1 MFPNLG
7 TATMRVRQKQI
18 GASLVATLV
27 SAALL
32 SAQVAPPQLVSPV
45 YQVVVDVDPVGI
57 DIAVTD
63 SQGRSVTDLTHRD
76 FVVFEDGQPQE
87 LRSAELVGMPY
98 SILVLVDRS
107 AREEKSDWPKFVLK
121 SVDLFLKNLRGP
133 DRLAVAGF
141 DDRVAVLLDWRPSR
155 NGNVQKVMLKKSS
168 QPTRF
173 FEAIDWASD
182 EMQYV
187 ASGGTAAQPFAK
199 GRKGVIVFT
208 DGRDRA
214 MYPEL
219 QKING
224 RDVPDPAYRVPASVD
239 LRFERS
245 RRTLEDGNV
254 PFYFVA
260 MDTDLQLS
268 EKSATAKL
276 EGWVRF
282 LREVRG
288 RIELLASASG
298 GHAAFPKEI
307 EDLLPLYE
315 RIQRDLG
322 TGYHITYKSLRPP
335 DGQLRRVEVQVRN
348 SDLKVYQATNS
359 YYPR

>member
-1 MFPNLG
+1 M
-7 TATMRVRQKQI
+7 
-18 GASLVATLV
+18 GASLLATL
-27 SAALL
+27 ACGAWL
-32 SAQVAPPQLVSPV
+32 SAQVTPPAQVSPV

-57 DIAVTD
+57 DVAITD
-63 SQGRSVTDLTHRD
+63 EQGRAVNTLTPGD
-76 FVVFEDGQPQE
+76 FIVFEDGKQQE

-155 NGNVQKVMLKKSS
+155 NGNIQKVMLRKSS

-173 FEAIDWASD
+173 FEALEWASD
-182 EMQYV
+182 EMEYI
-187 ASGGTAAQPFAK
+187 ASGTPATPHVK
-199 GRKGVIVFT
+199 GRRGVIVFT
-208 DGRDRA
+208 DGRDRD
-214 MYPEL
+214 MYPGL
-219 QKING
+219 QKVNG
-224 RDVPDPAYRVPASVD
+224 RDIPDPLYRVPAAVD
-239 LRFERS
+239 ARFERS
-245 RRTLEDGNV
+245 RRALEEGNV

-260 MDTDLQLS
+260 VDTDRQLS

-288 RIELLASASG
+288 RIEQLAAASG

-315 RIQRDLG
+315 KIQRDLG
-322 TGYHITYKSLRPP
+322 TGYHITYKSQRPP
-335 DGQLRRVEVQVRN
+335 DGQLRRVEVQVRDR
-348 SDLKVYQATNS
+348 DLKVYQATNS

>member
-1 MFPNLG
+1 
-7 TATMRVRQKQI
+7 MRGKRKQI
-18 GASLVATLV
+18 AAAFLAALG
-27 SAALL
+27 SAAIL
-32 SAQVAPPQLVSPV
+32 SAQGVPGSQRLSPV
-45 YQVVVDVDPVGI
+45 YQVVVDVDPVSI

-63 SQGRSVTDLTHRD
+63 QQGRSATSLARED

-87 LRSAELVGMPY
+87 VLNAELVGMPY
-98 SILVLVDRS
+98 SILVMVDRTPRPS
-107 AREEKSDWPKFVLK
+107 KSNWPKFVLK

-155 NGNVQKVMLKKSS
+155 NGNVQKVTLRKSS

-173 FEAIDWASD
+173 FEALDWASD
-182 EMQYV
+182 EMEYV
-187 ASGGTAAQPFAK
+187 ASAATQAQPLLK
-199 GRKGVIVFT
+199 GRRGVIVFT
-208 DGRDRA
+208 DGRDRD
-214 MYPEL
+214 MYPET
-219 QKING
+219 QNIGG
-224 RDVPDPAYRVPASVD
+224 REVPDPAYQVPASVD
-239 LRFERS
+239 ARFARS
-245 RRTLEDGNV
+245 RQTLEDGNV

-260 MDTDLQLS
+260 IDTDRQLP
-268 EKSATAKL
+268 ENAATAKL

-288 RIELLASASG
+288 RIEQLASASG

-322 TGYHITYKSLRPP
+322 TGYHITYKSQRPA

-348 SDLKVYQATNS
+348 PDLQVYQSTTN